1 MSLGIFMH
9 QTPEHRPSALMGSQ
23 ISNQLELVTQPGRK
37 MSKNSEALQFYQIR
51 QL

>member
-1 MSLGIFMH
+1 MH

-37 MSKNSEALQFYQIR
+37 MSKKGIAVLPQKTALMKDLNFC
-51 QL
+51 